1 MKLAT
6 IPAIVAFGI
15 ASFCAYALYTFSP
28 LSDVKLALSLI
39 AGLVLF
45 ITLLFTVAVQTNYER
60 TTMNV
65 RFLSGVF
72 FCWTIGIKRCI
83 LLPVSTPCPIHHRQW
98 NYRFVISFNSKRNRE
113 SKAIKQVKTQKKTKG
128 FCIF

>member
-15 ASFCAYALYTFSP
+15 ASLCAYALYTFSP
-28 LSDVKLALSLI
+28 LAEVKLALSLI

-72 FCWTIGIKRCI
+72 FVGLLVLNGVFSFLFQRLAPSIIVNGII
-83 LLPVSTPCPIHHRQW
+83 VLLFLLIA
-98 NYRFVISFNSKRNRE
+98 NGIM
-113 SKAIKQVKTQKKTKG
+113 KAKQ
-128 FCIF
+128 